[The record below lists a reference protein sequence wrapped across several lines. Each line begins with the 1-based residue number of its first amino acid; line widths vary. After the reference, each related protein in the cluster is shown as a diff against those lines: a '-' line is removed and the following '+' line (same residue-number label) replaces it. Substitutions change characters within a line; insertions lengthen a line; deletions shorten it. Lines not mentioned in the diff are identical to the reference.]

1 MELLR
6 YRSAFHPAPKG
17 SGLSCFINIVIGVNE
32 NGTGV
37 AGESD
42 TGYGGSFTGGVAPL
56 ILGPSSA
63 SGPPNGGTHKMGEL
77 YVDANGVL
85 YFCTASGTPG
95 TWFCIFKNKHILI
108 LRSATTGDNDIMA
121 AECHSLLWQ

>member
-1 MELLR
+1 M
-6 YRSAFHPAPKG
+6 AAIGNVQIQNG
-17 SGLSCFINIVIGVNE
+17 SLTVTGGAIIGTRGIIGVNE

-63 SGPPNGGTHKMGEL
+63 AGPPNGGTHKMGEL

-85 YFCTASGTPG
+85 YFCTASGTPE
-95 TWFCIFKNKHILI
+95 H
-108 LRSATTGDNDIMA
+108 
-121 AECHSLLWQ
+121 